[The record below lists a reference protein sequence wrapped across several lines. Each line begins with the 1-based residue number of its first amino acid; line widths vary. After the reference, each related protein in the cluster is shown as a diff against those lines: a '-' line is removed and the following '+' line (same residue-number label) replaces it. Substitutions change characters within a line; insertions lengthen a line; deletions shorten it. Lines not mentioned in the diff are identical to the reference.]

1 MRAPRLQRPSVTL
14 LRSTLV
20 ALAALVVAGA
30 ARAADAPPPVAA
42 PPPLAPVPDLG
53 PPAPPAVP
61 QSNVAE
67 PSAQA
72 PANAPAPSDA
82 NFPTGLVERLPSSA
96 YPEPYTR
103 GLYGSSLWLN
113 MQGLQ
118 WPYYPRIGVGISGYG
133 WIDNDY
139 KKTRIG
145 DPSQS
150 DHLTK
155 FFQQGRFLLRV
166 TPTYTNGSWFVQ
178 AQGEIVA
185 NKDQLDTQQ
194 GQQVVDAEDVWVR
207 TGVWQKWD
215 VTVGRFEAFEV
226 YHLGMGLDLN
236 TDERIGAYDA
246 SHSPPALYGA
256 TFLFYR
262 PAGPGNIA
270 GHLYPTKYL
279 RFELLGQW
287 GNDNFLNYVGA
298 RPAAIFDVGW
308 LKLKGALE
316 YQWGTSQDP
325 SPAQHN
331 EVRHRGGA
339 ASAQFVFAPF
349 IEFGPNFGY
358 AITDVFTPASPVPNS
373 GLSGNEISYGAF
385 VNARVMPGML
395 VGAGWNYASFVNL
408 HFNAAT
414 GQYDTSTNT
423 QYYIAAQY
431 LVFNQLFLKLVAGY
445 AKSHFD
451 YSFSNMN
458 PYDDDMFSIRLRAMY
473 LF

>member
-150 DHLTK
+150 DHITK

-166 TPTYTNGSWFVQ
+166 TPTYTNGTWFVQ

-185 NKDQLDTQQ
+185 NKDQLDTQA

-226 YHLGMGLDLN
+226 YH
-236 TDERIGAYDA
+236 
-246 SHSPPALYGA
+246 
-256 TFLFYR
+256 
-262 PAGPGNIA
+262 
-270 GHLYPTKYL
+270 
-279 RFELLGQW
+279 
-287 GNDNFLNYVGA
+287 
-298 RPAAIFDVGW
+298 
-308 LKLKGALE
+308 
-316 YQWGTSQDP
+316 
-325 SPAQHN
+325 
-331 EVRHRGGA
+331 
-339 ASAQFVFAPF
+339 
-349 IEFGPNFGY
+349 
-358 AITDVFTPASPVPNS
+358 
-373 GLSGNEISYGAF
+373 
-385 VNARVMPGML
+385 
-395 VGAGWNYASFVNL
+395 
-408 HFNAAT
+408 
-414 GQYDTSTNT
+414 
-423 QYYIAAQY
+423 
-431 LVFNQLFLKLVAGY
+431 
-445 AKSHFD
+445 
-451 YSFSNMN
+451 
-458 PYDDDMFSIRLRAMY
+458 
-473 LF
+473 